1 MNGIIGMTEL
11 AMEAPL
17 DPSQRDYLEIVKNSA
32 GSLLRILDDI
42 LTFCEIETGKLEL
55 VSADFD
61 VTQCIAEV
69 ISVLGFAAQQKG
81 LELVCEIDPEVP
93 AWLSGDGARLR
104 QILMKVVGNAIKF
117 TETGKV
123 FVFVGVEN
131 GSATRLH
138 VVVADTG
145 AGVLAEKQDLIFLPF
160 EHGDATA
167 ARRYGGAGL
176 GLAIA
181 SRLEELWGRRVWRL

>member
-93 AWLSGDGARLR
+93 AGLSGDGARLR
-104 QILMKVVGNAIKF
+104 HILMKVVGNAINS
-117 TETGKV
+117 TAPGKL
-123 FVFVGVEN
+123 FVF
-131 GSATRLH
+131 SAAQHASPTPLH
-138 VVVADTG
+138 
-145 AGVLAEKQDLIFLPF
+145 FR
-160 EHGDATA
+160 H
-167 ARRYGGAGL
+167 
-176 GLAIA
+176 
-181 SRLEELWGRRVWRL
+181 S